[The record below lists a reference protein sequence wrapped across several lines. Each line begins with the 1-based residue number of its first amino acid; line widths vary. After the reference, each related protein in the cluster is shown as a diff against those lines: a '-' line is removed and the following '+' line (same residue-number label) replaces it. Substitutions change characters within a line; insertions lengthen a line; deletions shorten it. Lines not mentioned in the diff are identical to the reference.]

1 MSAGMAQYRHRRIT
15 GPRWQRIVAMIVTR
29 DHGICWLCGGAGA
42 TSADHVIPLADGGSN
57 YPSNLRT
64 AHRHCNY
71 AKNARRSSE
80 LRDRAPHTTPS
91 RVWPGAIDLSA
102 P

>member
-1 MSAGMAQYRHRRIT
+1 MAQYRHRRIT
-15 GPRWQRIVAMIVTR
+15 GPRWQAIRAMVVAR
-29 DHGICWLCGGAGA
+29 DGGICHICGRPGA
-42 TSADHVIPLADGGSN
+42 TSADHVVALADGGSN
-57 YPSNLRT
+57 FPSNLR
-64 AHRHCNY
+64 ASHRTCNY